1 MEQEELTLPEFN
13 QSIWTKAIEASII
26 ALVVLVP
33 IAFYPRCMDVFLPIK
48 EFIFEIL
55 VVISLMFWCF
65 RIINQ
70 ERFNFIRSPLDFPI
84 LSFIAICIL
93 SLIWSNSPMVS
104 LKELPLFLAGPLLY
118 FIITNNINNE
128 QQINRILDVILI
140 IGGLFGIYGILQYQ
154 GIDFS
159 FWTGNIGRQNV
170 FGLFGNVNYFAEYL
184 IIPLTI
190 AVPLFFVS
198 RNKIKKLLNEVKRRY
213 RNVYLDFTKIDKLNK
228 RGIRVCP

>member
-1 MEQEELTLPEFN
+1 MPMEQEELTLPEFN

-33 IAFYPRCMDVFLPIK
+33 IAFYPRCIDVFLPIK
-48 EFIFEIL
+48 EFIFGL
-55 VVISLMFWCF
+55 FVVISLMFWCF

-70 ERFNFIRSPLDFPI
+70 DRFNFIRSPLDFPI
-84 LSFIAICIL
+84 ISFIVICIL
-93 SLIWSNSPMVS
+93 SLVWSNSPMVS

-118 FIITNNINNE
+118 FVVTNNIRYE
-128 QQINRILDVILI
+128 QQIYRILTIILTV
-140 IGGLFGIYGILQYQ
+140 GSLFGVYGIFQYQ

-190 AVPLFFVS
+190 AVPLSLLV
-198 RNKIKKLLNEVKRRY
+198 KIK
-213 RNVYLDFTKIDKLNK
+213 
-228 RGIRVCP
+228 